1 MFLDLK
7 NIGPA
12 GFQLDGKI
20 PVPDLEGA
28 GGGTVRVLSA
38 HLAGDVQKAPGGFDL
53 DAKLNADVET
63 ECSRCLEPVRIA
75 LAADVQLL
83 LVPSEGGS
91 DAEGVERGSD
101 EEEEDEAL
109 RFDCLDG
116 QADLVQLVSEQIYLG
131 LPLKPVCRAGCK
143 GLCPRCGVN
152 RNNESCGC
160 QGEWVD
166 PRLAPLQQ
174 LRDRLKRTDTD

>member
-12 GFQLDGKI
+12 GFELDGKI

-28 GGGTVRVLSA
+28 GGGSVRVLSA
-38 HLAGDVQKAPGGFDL
+38 HLAGDVTKAPGGFEL
-53 DAKLNADVET
+53 DARLQADVET
-63 ECSRCLEPVRIA
+63 ECSRCLEPVRISIA
-75 LAADVQLL
+75 SGVQLV
-83 LVPSEGGS
+83 LVPSE
-91 DAEGVERGSD
+91 AEAEEGVELPVD
-101 EEEEDEAL
+101 EEDETL
-109 RFDCLDG
+109 RFDCPEG
-116 QADLVQLVSEQIYLG
+116 KADLVQLVSEQIYLG
-131 LPLKPVCRAGCK
+131 LPLKVVCGEGCK

-152 RNNESCGC
+152 RNTESCGC

-174 LRDRLKRTDTD
+174 LRDRLKRTDED